1 MNRKTGEQETAAEW
15 FQRRLRESRNSSDY
29 ILEGVI
35 LDVTEQIVA
44 VMQEQEISRS
54 ELAERMGV
62 SRAYI
67 TKLLRGEG
75 NTTLRTLVRVALA
88 LDLRPQVSFVEPEP
102 MDDEAQPDH
111 ESASRAEVAEVAA
124 HTAGS

>member
-1 MNRKTGEQETAAEW
+1 MMNGRQW
-15 FQRRLRESRNSSDY
+15 FQQYLDRYRDDPDY

-44 VMQEQEISRS
+44 AMEEQEVSRS

-75 NTTLRTLVRVALA
+75 NTTLRTLVRIALA
-88 LDLRPQVSFVEPEP
+88 LGLRPQVSFVEPEP
-102 MDDEAQPDH
+102 MDDEAQP
-111 ESASRAEVAEVAA
+111 ARAEVTGVAEATA

>member
-1 MNRKTGEQETAAEW
+1 MNRKTGERETTAEW
-15 FQRRLRESRNSSDY
+15 FQRRLRESRNSPDY

-44 VMQEQEISRS
+44 AMQQQEVSRS
-54 ELAERMGV
+54 EVAERMGV

-88 LDLRPQVSFVEPEP
+88 LGLRPQVSFVEPEP
-102 MDDEAQPDH
+102 MDDEARPAR
-111 ESASRAEVAEVAA
+111 ESASRAEVAA

>member
-1 MNRKTGEQETAAEW
+1 MMNGRQW
-15 FQRRLRESRNSSDY
+15 FQQYLDRYRDDPDY

-44 VMQEQEISRS
+44 AMQEQEISRS
-54 ELAERMGV
+54 ELAKRMGV

-75 NTTLRTLVRVALA
+75 NTTLRTLVRIALA
-88 LDLRPQVSFVEPEP
+88 LGLRPQVSFVEPEP
-102 MDDEAQPDH
+102 MDEAQPAR
-111 ESASRAEVAEVAA
+111 ESASREEVAA